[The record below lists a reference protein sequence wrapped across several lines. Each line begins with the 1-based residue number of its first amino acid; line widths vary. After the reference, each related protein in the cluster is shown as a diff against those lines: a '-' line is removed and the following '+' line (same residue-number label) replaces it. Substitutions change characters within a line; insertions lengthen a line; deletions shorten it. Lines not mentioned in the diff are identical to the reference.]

1 MSNLTGLADVFFI
14 EEARKLIEKHSLG
27 SVTDKEGY
35 EEVWEVASS
44 NFMKLTAQVFFETSL
59 KYLSDNKMIEATKH
73 KYADIVNIEM
83 QARRLS

>member
-1 MSNLTGLADVFFI
+1 MSNVTGLAEAFLI

-44 NFMKLTAQVFFETSL
+44 P
-59 KYLSDNKMIEATKH
+59 
-73 KYADIVNIEM
+73 
-83 QARRLS
+83 